1 MASDTDALQRGY
13 CLADIVERDVGGEIG
28 STDAGCYNKSDFS
41 TLEFFI
47 ELHRPNDF
55 VPRKVFP
62 QTRRQIES
70 SQNVDHRITLF
81 GRESGS
87 FN

>member
-28 STDAGCYNKSDFS
+28 SADAGCYNESDFS
-41 TLEFFI
+41 ALEFFV
-47 ELHRPNDF
+47 ELHRAKDLAPWKSL
-55 VPRKVFP
+55 R

-70 SQNVDHRITLF
+70 LQNVDHRIALP

>member
-13 CLADIVERDVGGEIG
+13 RFADILERDVGGEIG
-28 STDAGCYNKSDFS
+28 SADARRDNKSDFS

-55 VPRKVFP
+55 IPRKVFP

-70 SQNVDHRITLF
+70 SQNVDHCIALP

>member
-28 STDAGCYNKSDFS
+28 RADAGRDNESDFS
-41 TLEFFI
+41 ALEFFV
-47 ELHRPNDF
+47 ELHRANDF
-55 VPRKVFP
+55 VPWKILR

-70 SQNVDHRITLF
+70 LQNVDHRIALS
-81 GRESGS
+81 GRESRS

>member
-28 STDAGCYNKSDFS
+28 SADARRYDEPDFS
-41 TLEFFI
+41 AFEFFI
-47 ELHRPNDF
+47 ELHRVNDF
-55 VPRKVFP
+55 VPWKILR
-62 QTRRQIES
+62 QTRWQIES
-70 SQNVDHRITLF
+70 LQKVDHRIALS
-81 GRESGS
+81 GWESGS